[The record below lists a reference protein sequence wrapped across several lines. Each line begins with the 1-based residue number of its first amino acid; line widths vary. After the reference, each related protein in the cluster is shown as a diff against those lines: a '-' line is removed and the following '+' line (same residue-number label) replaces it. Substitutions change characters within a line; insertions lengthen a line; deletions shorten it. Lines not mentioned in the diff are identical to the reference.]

1 MFKYKFNF
9 CLIMNLT
16 NNITKKQFPSE
27 IKKIGNSLW
36 VLIPSWVVKLL
47 DLKEHTQVETTIK
60 ISKPNK
66 EVDYNET

>member
-1 MFKYKFNF
+1 
-9 CLIMNLT
+9 MNLT